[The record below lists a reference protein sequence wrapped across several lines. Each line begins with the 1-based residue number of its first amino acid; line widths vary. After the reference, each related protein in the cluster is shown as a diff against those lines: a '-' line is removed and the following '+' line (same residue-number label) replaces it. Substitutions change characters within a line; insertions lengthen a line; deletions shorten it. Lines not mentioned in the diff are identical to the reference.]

1 MLNCCYYI
9 WNKVKCVKAW
19 KNAWMPQKFAGLWIT
34 LSLLNWDYSLILWW
48 RSLEARHFPKSF
60 SEHQKPRKKLY
71 YQVCDA
77 GLCKRHLQVSGAFCV
92 GLTKINVQGT
102 AVFSELALML
112 EWYFWVKKKK
122 KKLLVKA
129 LQIRLVKKKNV
140 WSLFKRD
147 FWFVF

>member
-112 EWYFWVKKKK
+112 EWYFWVKKK
-122 KKLLVKA
+122 LLVKA